1 MNIRNGIA
9 KLLAAGALCVA
20 CGAQAKIVE
29 KAVDYSVGDQPYRG
43 YVYYDSAGPRKR
55 PVVLMVPNWM
65 GTSEANRKQARQI
78 AGKDYVVFLADM
90 YGRDQQPANPD
101 AAAKLVG
108 QLYGNRLLLRTRV
121 KAAKEQAQG
130 AVKKLKLPANPDK
143 IAAIGFCFG
152 GSSVLELARTGEELS
167 AVVSFHGNPSLDAP
181 APSQPPKTRILVLH
195 GDADPYVPVAQINAF
210 LDEMRA
216 SKTDWQ
222 MMRFGGAVH
231 SFTDPDANQP
241 GKAMYDPR
249 AAKRAFE
256 MMKDFLTESF
266 AAPQR

>member
-1 MNIRNGIA
+1 MKTRNRI
-9 KLLAAGALCVA
+9 LRWLAACVLCTA
-20 CGAQAKIVE
+20 CGVQAKGIE

-43 YVYYDSAGPRKR
+43 YVYYDSAGPKKR

-65 GTSEANRKQARQI
+65 GTSEANRRQARQI
-78 AGKDYVVFLADM
+78 AGRDYVVFLADM

-101 AAAKLVG
+101 AAGKLVG

-121 KAAKEQAQG
+121 KAAKEQAQ
-130 AVKKLKLPANPDK
+130 AVVKRLKLPANADR

-152 GSSVLELARTGEELS
+152 GSSVLELARTGEELD

-195 GDADPYVPVAQINAF
+195 GDSDPYVPVAQINAF
-210 LDEMRA
+210 LDEMRTTKA
-216 SKTDWQ
+216 DWQ
-222 MMRFGGAVH
+222 MVRFGGAVH

-241 GKAMYDPR
+241 GKAMYD
-249 AAKRAFE
+249 AKSARRAFA
-256 MMKDFLTESF
+256 MMRDFLADSF
-266 AAPQR
+266 AGR

>member
-1 MNIRNGIA
+1 MSTRKRIG
-9 KLLAAGALCVA
+9 KWLAAAALCAA
-20 CGAQAKIVE
+20 CGAQAKTVE
-29 KAVDYSVGDQPYRG
+29 KVVDYQIADQSYRG
-43 YVYYDSAGPRKR
+43 YVYYDTAGAKKR

-65 GTSEANRKQARQI
+65 GTSEANRRQARKI
-78 AGKDYVVFLADM
+78 AGRDYVVFLADM
-90 YGRDQQPANPD
+90 YGRDQQPANAD
-101 AAAKLVG
+101 AAGKLVG
-108 QLYGNRLLLRTRV
+108 QLYGNRLVLRTRV
-121 KAAKEQAQG
+121 KAAKEQAQA
-130 AVKKLKLPANPDK
+130 AVKRLKLPANPDK

-152 GSSVLELARTGEELS
+152 GSTVLELARTGEELN

-210 LDEMRA
+210 LDEMRTT
-216 SKTDWQ
+216 KTDWQ

-241 GKAMYDPR
+241 GKAMYDAR

-266 AAPQR
+266 AGR

>member
-1 MNIRNGIA
+1 MKARNWMGR
-9 KLLAAGALCVA
+9 LLAVGALCAA
-20 CGAQAKIVE
+20 CGVQAKTVE
-29 KAVDYSVGDQPYRG
+29 KAVDYTVADQSYRG
-43 YVYYDSAGPRKR
+43 YVYYDTAGAKKR

-65 GTSEANRKQARQI
+65 GTSEANRRQARKI
-78 AGKDYVVFLADM
+78 AGRDYVVFLADM
-90 YGRDQQPANPD
+90 YGRDQQPANAD
-101 AAAKLVG
+101 AAGKLVG

-121 KAAKEQAQG
+121 KAAKEQAQA
-130 AVKKLKLPANPDK
+130 AVPRLKLPANPDK

-152 GSSVLELARTGEELS
+152 GSTVLELARTGEELN

-210 LDEMRA
+210 LDEMRTT
-216 SKTDWQ
+216 KTDWQ

-266 AAPQR
+266 AGR